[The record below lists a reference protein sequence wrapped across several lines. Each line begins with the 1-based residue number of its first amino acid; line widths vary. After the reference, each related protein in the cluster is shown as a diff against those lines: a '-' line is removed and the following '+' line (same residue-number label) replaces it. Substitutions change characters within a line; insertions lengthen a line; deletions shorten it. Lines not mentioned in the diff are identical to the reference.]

1 MYECMYAVI
10 QYACIDLQSGIQGHK
25 PQLYAD
31 NSLYAIMGL
40 GIGMKLLLWLF
51 CARVNQTL
59 QSDSIGA
66 CLSLCLSFY
75 MPAFLVGS

>member
-1 MYECMYAVI
+1 MYAVI
-10 QYACIDLQSGIQGHK
+10 QYASIDLQSGIQGHK

-66 CLSLCLSFY
+66 CLSFY